1 MTPTKYELLID
12 RGRIV
17 LRGYSPECERG
28 YFDAES
34 HPYKTGASLPTM
46 FGLSRLI
53 LREVLIS
60 NGTQRAI
67 KILGMDAHI

>member
-28 YFDAES
+28 YFDVES
-34 HPYKTGASLPTM
+34 HPYKTGASLPSLRKQGAKRAKH
-46 FGLSRLI
+46 FG
-53 LREVLIS
+53 VPFVDKTA
-60 NGTQRAI
+60 N
-67 KILGMDAHI
+67 